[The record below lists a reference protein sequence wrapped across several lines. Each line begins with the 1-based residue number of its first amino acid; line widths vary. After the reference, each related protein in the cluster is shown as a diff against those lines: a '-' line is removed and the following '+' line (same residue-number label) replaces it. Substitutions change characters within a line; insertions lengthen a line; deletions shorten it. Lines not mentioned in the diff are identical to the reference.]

1 MVRRQVKGKG
11 AVWHILELGGG
22 GEGGTVLRRED
33 CDSGQQ
39 ATADCGIQ
47 RVARFHPFPEE
58 IYTVTISIWRGKK
71 KNRKEEEDH
80 HDFPFHLDQFL
91 VAT

>member
-11 AVWHILELGGG
+11 ETVWHILELGGG
-22 GEGGTVLRRED
+22 GEGGTVLREEKIV
-33 CDSGQQ
+33 
-39 ATADCGIQ
+39 TAANRPLLTVVFSVSRCSIHFQLGDLNSH
-47 RVARFHPFPEE
+47 RFYLE
-58 IYTVTISIWRGKK
+58 GKE
-71 KNRKEEEDH
+71 RKEEEDH